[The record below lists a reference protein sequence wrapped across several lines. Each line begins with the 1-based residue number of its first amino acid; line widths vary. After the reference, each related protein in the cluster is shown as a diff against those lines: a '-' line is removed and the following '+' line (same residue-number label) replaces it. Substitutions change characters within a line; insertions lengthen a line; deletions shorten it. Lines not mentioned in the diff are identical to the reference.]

1 MKTSVP
7 NIAQQMAEAS
17 TRPHAGPASGAIDA
31 ALSSFLGVRLASN
44 SGASRL
50 CVALSGGRDSVVLLH
65 ALHRLVV
72 ADRLPVSLSAVH
84 VHHGISPN
92 ADRWTG
98 FCAEFCRACAV
109 PLSIVRVVVPRDSGE
124 GLEAA
129 ARRMRHAVFADCDAD
144 AVALAHHR
152 DDQAE
157 TVLLNLLRGSG
168 IAGAAGM
175 LAERAQVYGPSLIR
189 PLLDVPRTVIEDYAA
204 EHALRWIDDESNE
217 DTHYRRNFLRRDVLP
232 ALEEKFP
239 GAQKSLARAAG
250 HFAEG
255 AALLDDLAAI
265 DRQAVAAWS
274 GRIALAD
281 FNALPP
287 ARARNLLR
295 FEWIAAGFRAPDTR
309 WIDEARRQLASTI
322 AQSETCL
329 VTPDGEL
336 HVYRGEL
343 HVVGHRL
350 GMPFEPVVWQD
361 ESALPWAGGRVRFV
375 PAIGSGIRR
384 ILFVSGELCLMAR
397 QGGEHLQLHPK
408 RPRRTVRKLFQE
420 ASVPPWER
428 ERVPYLWCAKKLL
441 WVGGLGVDAAF
452 VCAAD
457 EEGLLPVFETA
468 HTVIADESSA
478 PVESTRTDGSF
489 VSGAAEHH

>member
-7 NIAQQMAEAS
+7 DIAQQMAEAPN
-17 TRPHAGPASGAIDA
+17 RLHAGPASKVIDA
-31 ALSSFLGVRLASN
+31 ALSRFLEARVTSESSSFS
-44 SGASRL
+44 L

-65 ALHRLVV
+65 ALHRLSTG
-72 ADRLPVSLSAVH
+72 RIPLTLSAVH

-92 ADRWTG
+92 ADRWAE
-98 FCAEFCRACAV
+98 FCAELCRACAV
-109 PLSIVRVVVPRDSGE
+109 PLDVVRVDVPRDSGE

-129 ARRMRHAVFADCDAD
+129 ARRMRHAVFATRAAD
-144 AVALAHHR
+144 VVALAHHR

-175 LAERAQVYGPSLIR
+175 LAERAQAHGPSLIR
-189 PLLDVPRTVIEDYAA
+189 PLLDVPRAVIEDYAA
-204 EHALRWIDDESNE
+204 EHALRWIDDESND
-217 DTHYRRNFLRRDVLP
+217 DTHYRRNFLRREVLP

-265 DRQAVAAWS
+265 DREAVRAPS
-274 GRIALAD
+274 GRIALAG

-295 FEWIAAGFRAPDTR
+295 FEWIAAGFRAPDAR
-309 WIDEARRQLASTI
+309 WIEEARRQLAATI

-329 VTPDGEL
+329 ATPDGEL

-343 HVVGHRL
+343 HIVGHGRDL
-350 GMPFEPVVWQD
+350 PVEPMLWQG
-361 ESALPWAGGRVRFV
+361 EAELPWAGGRVCFMPV
-375 PAIGSGIRR
+375 VGSGLRR
-384 ILFVSGELCLMAR
+384 SLFVVGALFLKAR
-397 QGGEHLQLHPK
+397 QGGEHLQVHAK
-408 RPRRTVRKLFQE
+408 RPRRSLRKLFQE

-428 ERVPYLWCAKKLL
+428 ERLPFLWQEEKLL
-441 WVGGLGVDAAF
+441 WVGGLGGEAAF
-452 VCAAD
+452 ACGEG
-457 EEGLLPVFETA
+457 EEGMGVLW
-468 HTVIADESSA
+468 ESQRDR
-478 PVESTRTDGSF
+478 VVR
-489 VSGAAEHH
+489 